1 MHIIDMKKEA
11 QEIVH
16 KSDPYLALIL
26 SPSLTKNQQTNY
38 FH

>member
-16 KSDPYLALIL
+16 KPDPYLALIL
-26 SPSLTKNQQTNY
+26 SPFPNQKSAN
-38 FH
+38 